1 MRLLIAEDDRDIS
14 KALATIFEKNNYG
27 IDCVYNGKD
36 ALEYGLSGNYD
47 GMIFDIMMPE
57 MDGLE
62 ALSQLRN
69 SGISTPVLLLTAKTE
84 VSDRVMGLDAGA
96 DDYLA
101 KPFAVSELL
110 ARVRAMLRRKDS
122 FAPDSLIFNEVLL
135 NKSTYEL
142 EYKSNCIRL
151 VGREFQMIELLFQ
164 NPGNVITTEQFMKHI
179 WGWDSDVDVSIVWVY
194 ISNLRKKFAA
204 LSAPVEIRAIRGV
217 GYCLEK

>member
-1 MRLLIAEDDRDIS
+1 MRLLIAEDDQDIS
-14 KALATIFEKNNYG
+14 KALATIFEKNNYVV
-27 IDCVYNGKD
+27 DCVYNGKD
-36 ALEYGLSGNYD
+36 ACEYGLTGNYD

-57 MDGLE
+57 MDGIE

-69 SGISTPVLLLTAKTE
+69 SGISTPILLLTAKAE
-84 VSDRVMGLDAGA
+84 VSDRVAGLDAGA

-122 FAPDSLIFNEVLL
+122 FAPDALLFNGIML

-142 EYKSNCIRL
+142 EYNANSIRL

-164 NPGNVITTEQFMKHI
+164 NPGNIITTEQFMKHI